1 MKQPVI
7 NIFGGPGAGKS
18 IACADIFSALKKKG
32 INCEMAREFAKDIA
46 WKVTPAKGEKI
57 DPRIA
62 EQFFKDQQ
70 SIFGRQS
77 ERQSDLEHKVDVIVT
92 DSPLLNSIIYDGK
105 KDIDFHR
112 SVFNR
117 FDEYENHNY
126 FLDRVFPYEEEG
138 RYQSEEEAKE
148 VDRAIIR
155 LLDSHGLKYTRL
167 PSHDFNYLRIAQEF
181 YDHLQARKINEAAF
195 KMATS

>member
-7 NIFGGPGAGKS
+7 NLFGGPGCGKS

-32 INCEMAREFAKDIA
+32 VNCEMAREFAKDLA
-46 WKVTPAKGEKI
+46 WKITAAKGEKI

-70 SIFGRQS
+70 KIFGRQS

-92 DSPLLNSIIYDGK
+92 DSPLLNSIVYDAK

-112 SVFNR
+112 SVFNK
-117 FDEYENHNY
+117 FNEYDNHNY
-126 FLDRVFPYEEEG
+126 LLTRVFPYEEDG
-138 RYQSEEEAKE
+138 RYQTEEEAE
-148 VDRAIIR
+148 EIDRVIR
-155 LLDSHGLKYTRL
+155 NLLDSHGVKYTVL
-167 PSHDFNYLRIAQEF
+167 PSYDFNYLRIAQEF
-181 YDHLQARKINEAAF
+181 YNHLTGKRI
-195 KMATS
+195 